1 MTETNKL
8 YQEGLRMCRAYLT
21 EHLQNPNL
29 PTEKDLKDTQEE
41 FFKFYKMFEPVKH
54 EILNEIK
61 LVITVVPGGEA
72 NILENENRSKWFE
85 EKKSSYDFN
94 RKNACISFIH
104 SEQILPPSVIN
115 RLDTDTN
122 KVLERLADPESKKS
136 DIRGLVYGNV
146 QMGKT
151 TNYSMLI
158 NKAYDVGYKFIVILA
173 GATNALRTQTQIELE
188 KCYGIHQMRMN

>member
-8 YQEGLRMCRAYLT
+8 FQEGLRNCRAYLT

-72 NILENENRSKWFE
+72 NILENENRSKCR
-85 EKKSSYDFN
+85 Y
-94 RKNACISFIH
+94 R
-104 SEQILPPSVIN
+104 
-115 RLDTDTN
+115 
-122 KVLERLADPESKKS
+122 
-136 DIRGLVYGNV
+136 
-146 QMGKT
+146 
-151 TNYSMLI
+151 
-158 NKAYDVGYKFIVILA
+158 
-173 GATNALRTQTQIELE
+173 
-188 KCYGIHQMRMN
+188 